1 MKFKE
6 TQQSEI
12 ENFFKAWMQADKAQK
27 LLRTSLD
34 ILQETAKVFTNEDIT
49 PTASYTDGV
58 HIIWEDWNSW
68 GCHLF
73 FFPQEFLDAC
83 NQRKTKEPEKQC

>member
-6 TQQSEI
+6 TQQTEI

-27 LLRTSLD
+27 LLRTALD
-34 ILQETAKVFTNEDIT
+34 ILQESAKVFTNEEIT

-58 HIIWEDWNSW
+58 HIIWENWNSW

-73 FFPQEFLDAC
+73 FSPQEFLDAC
-83 NQRKTKEPEKQC
+83 NQRNTKEPEKQC